1 MGVEHPLHFASFMST
16 TDGRAALEFRGRML
30 NMSLLRVHTNDLE
43 EIATSLRT
51 QLMRSALLRELPV
64 ALDLQVQIIDVDGLL
79 EILRREHMKVI
90 GAVRGAASMEAAV
103 RRTGLAVIQD
113 PGSRGDAEEQIPVV
127 DVLPPVVEEPVAPAP
142 EPPVAQEPAPVAAV
156 EAEPFKVQLQ
166 RVPVRSGQQ
175 LYIRNSDLTLTA
187 QVGAGA
193 EVIADGNIHIYGALR
208 GRAIA
213 GAQGDTDACIFCQD
227 LQAELVAIAGTYTVA
242 DDIPQDM
249 RGRAVQIRLVDDR
262 LDFQALN

>member
-1 MGVEHPLHFASFMST
+1 
-16 TDGRAALEFRGRML
+16 ML
-30 NMSLLRVHTNDLE
+30 NVSLLRVHTNDLD
-43 EIATSLRT
+43 EIAESLRE
-51 QLMRSALLRELPV
+51 QLTRSALLRELPV

-79 EILRREHMKVI
+79 EVLRRAHMKVI

-113 PGSRGDAEEQIPVV
+113 PGSRGS
-127 DVLPPVVEEPVAPAP
+127 
-142 EPPVAQEPAPVAAV
+142 EPAPAAEAPAEAPKAV
-156 EAEPFKVQLQ
+156 EPAPAAPQEAAEPFTVQLL
-166 RVPVRSGQQ
+166 RTPVRSGQQ

-193 EVIADGNIHIYGALR
+193 EVIADGNVHIYGALR

-213 GAQGDTDACIFCQD
+213 GAQGDTNACIFCSD
-227 LQAELVAIAGTYTVA
+227 LQAELVAIAGTYMVA
-242 DDIPQDM
+242 DDIPSDM
-249 RGRAVQIRLVDDR
+249 RGRAVQIRLIEDR

>member
-1 MGVEHPLHFASFMST
+1 MST

-43 EIATSLRT
+43 EIAASLRT
-51 QLMRSALLRELPV
+51 QLTRSALLRELPV

-79 EILRREHMKVI
+79 EVLRREHMKVI

-113 PGSRGDAEEQIPVV
+113 PGSRGSADE
-127 DVLPPVVEEPVAPAP
+127 PPVVEVPAP
-142 EPPVAQEPAPVAAV
+142 PPAEEPQPEPAPAAEVPVAAA
-156 EAEPFKVQLQ
+156 ETEPFKVQLQ
-166 RVPVRSGQQ
+166 RSPVRSGQQ
-175 LYIRNSDLTLTA
+175 VYIRNSDLTLTA

-193 EVIADGNIHIYGALR
+193 EVIADGSIHIYGALR